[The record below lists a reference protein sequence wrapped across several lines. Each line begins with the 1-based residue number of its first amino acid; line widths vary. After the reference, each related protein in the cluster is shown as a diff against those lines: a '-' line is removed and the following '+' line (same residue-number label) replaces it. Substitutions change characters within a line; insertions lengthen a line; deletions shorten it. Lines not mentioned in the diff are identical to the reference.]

1 IRSLSR
7 KRLEGGTASLRKTNM
22 IRKTLSLALDDQGEV
37 MGCFRLYPTVLP
49 HMVSDQY
56 PNMVESKVL
65 RRPDV
70 PVLTRFHGCKTKRRS
85 SEDLEL
91 LTYLRVVGLEL
102 GLSGFTA
109 IVRTLRIPVMQADA
123 LS

>member
-1 IRSLSR
+1 
-7 KRLEGGTASLRKTNM
+7 M
-22 IRKTLSLALDDQGEV
+22 IRKTLSLALDDQGDV

-49 HMVSDQY
+49 HMDSDHF

-70 PVLTRFHGCKTKRRS
+70 LELTRFHRCKTKRRS
-85 SEDLEL
+85 SEYLEL
-91 LTYLRVVGLEL
+91 LTALREVGVEL

-109 IVRTLRIPVMQADA
+109 IVRTLRIPVVQAEI
-123 LS
+123 SGVGFV